1 MLRWQDLLTAEPY
14 AHVDVELGA
23 AVLEGAGKFTAE
35 ILAPINQAGDRQS
48 SILRDGRVVTPDGFP
63 AAYRQFAEGGWI
75 SLDLPEAY
83 GGQDLP
89 LVLQAAVA
97 EMVNGAC
104 VAFAMLPLMQ
114 RAAVRL
120 LIAHGTPEMTARIAP
135 RLAAGDWATTI
146 CISEA
151 EAGSDVGRIRSLAA
165 PASGGA
171 YSLTGSKIF
180 ITFGDHDLTEQ
191 ICHLVLARTPDAA
204 AGTRGLSLFM
214 VPKLNFE
221 TGLANGVSVSRVEQK
236 MGLKASPTCVLNFAD
251 SECWRIGNQGEGLK
265 ALFTMVNTMRLE
277 VAMQGVAVAG
287 AASDAAAAYA
297 AGRLQGGSAKAPALP
312 IIEHVDVRRML
323 MIMRARTYAM
333 RALILEAAY
342 QLDLARAAKND
353 EAREDARLLAEWLLP
368 VCKVCG
374 STAGFEV
381 ANLAVQVFGGHG
393 YVSDS
398 GIEQYVRDSR
408 VMSIYEGSNGIQA
421 LDLVTRKLTKGQGRL
436 YDIFAARI
444 RTDLESAEP
453 SPIQA
458 AVADSL
464 DRLDRLKTVYLERMA
479 AVPRDAE
486 AGADAY
492 LALVGLVGGGWMWLR
507 MAGAASPDQ
516 DSRTKLAAFY
526 GDYLMAEA
534 AALEQRAMLDANL
547 FDNLTSEQLAKQ

>member
-14 AHVDVELGA
+14 AHVDAELGA

-35 ILAPINQAGDRQS
+35 ILAPINQVGDRQS
-48 SILRDGRVVTPDGFP
+48 SLLRDGRVVTPDGFP
-63 AAYRQFAEGGWI
+63 AAYRQFAGGGWI
-75 SLDLPEAY
+75 SLDLPETF
-83 GGQDLP
+83 GGQGLP

-120 LIAHGTPEMTARIAP
+120 LIAHGTPEMTERIAP
-135 RLAAGDWATTI
+135 RLASGDWATTI

-151 EAGSDVGRIRSLAA
+151 GAGSDVGRIRSMAK
-165 PASGGA
+165 PTSGGA
-171 YSLTGSKIF
+171 YSLSGSKIF

-191 ICHLVLARTPDAA
+191 ICHLVLARTPDGAP
-204 AGTRGLSLFM
+204 GTRGLSLFV
-214 VPKLNFE
+214 VPKLSFE
-221 TGLANGVSVSRVEQK
+221 TGEANGVSVSRVEKK

-251 SECWRIGNQGEGLK
+251 AECWRIGNEGEGLK

-287 AASDAAAAYA
+287 AACAAAGAYA
-297 AGRLQGGSAKAPALP
+297 AERLQGGPATAPAVP
-312 IIEHVDVRRML
+312 IVEHADVRRML
-323 MIMRARTYAM
+323 MIMRARTSAM

-342 QLDLARAAKND
+342 QLDLTGAAKSNA
-353 EAREDARLLAEWLLP
+353 AREEARLLAEWLLP

-381 ANLAVQVFGGHG
+381 ANLALQVLGGHG
-393 YVSDS
+393 YVSDA
-398 GIEQYVRDSR
+398 GVEQYVRDSR

-436 YDIFAARI
+436 YDIFAGRVRAEL
-444 RTDLESAEP
+444 DDAEP
-453 SPIQA
+453 SPIRN
-458 AVADSL
+458 AVSDGL
-464 DRLDRLKTVYLERMA
+464 ERLDRLKTIFLERMA
-479 AVPRDAE
+479 NLPRDAE

-507 MAGAASPDQ
+507 MARATSPDQ
-516 DSRTKLAAFY
+516 EGRQQLAAFY
-526 GDYLMAEA
+526 GRYLMAEA
-534 AALEQRAMLDANL
+534 AALEQRAMLDAGL
-547 FDNLTSEQLAKQ
+547 FDKISTEQLITQ